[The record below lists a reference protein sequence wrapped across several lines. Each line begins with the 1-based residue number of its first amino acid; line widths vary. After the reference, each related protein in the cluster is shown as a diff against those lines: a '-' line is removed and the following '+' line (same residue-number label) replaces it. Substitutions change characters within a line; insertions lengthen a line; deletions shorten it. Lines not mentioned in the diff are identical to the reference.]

1 METTYTPPITRF
13 FREGIGLY
21 TLLVA
26 LGLLVLS
33 GLEELGRKLYKILK
47 HDSSFHEES
56 VLANGEKRDI
66 SLCEDTKFDLLYKE
80 VNAIKIMIAKLEE
93 TVSHRKI

>member
-33 GLEELGRKLYKILK
+33 GLEELGRKLYKIIK
-47 HDSSFHEES
+47 NNQQSGPID
-56 VLANGEKRDI
+56 GEKRHI
-66 SLCEDTKFDLLYKE
+66 SLCEDTKLDRLYKE
-80 VNAIKIMIAKLEE
+80 VNDIKTMIAKLEE
-93 TVSHRKI
+93 TVSQRKI